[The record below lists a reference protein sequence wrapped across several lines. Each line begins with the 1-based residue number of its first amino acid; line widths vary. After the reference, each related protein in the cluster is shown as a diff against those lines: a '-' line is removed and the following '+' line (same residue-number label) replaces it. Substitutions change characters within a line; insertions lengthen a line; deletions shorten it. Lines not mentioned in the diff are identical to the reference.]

1 MVTGGRTGARCIS
14 WLSGVNSNSPAVDI
28 SETGEL
34 IVDVTKGT
42 YTSRHGGI
50 MRADPAYPVP
60 PVIETSWSISSC
72 TFAGVIIAVF
82 LCSAVQRK
90 LTGYFTGVGG
100 SCEVC
105 ARGDNVLDQTPGGR
119 GEEEDLAAAVALCS
133 KMEACRGEASLE
145 ALTDAAFDK
154 DEGVRGQIAQ
164 SLHSLGCQNPE
175 QVLGSCLEFLL
186 KHSQLAQGH
195 RTAILQC
202 MERIVRDTIGLL
214 GQPLAKRM
222 IGLASEEMIKS
233 GEAEV
238 GWKEAASNLLVA
250 LGSRFSDEILEE
262 VMRKLQPGS
271 LPQFFVVQTLANLS
285 VANVQGMVP
294 YLPTTLQTMLPM
306 LSLVKQDNMKWVFTS
321 ALGLFS
327 KSILEYLSSVDRTT
341 KPVLCKDV
349 FSQEIYAAY
358 KILFGNWLRNKDS
371 KLRTAIVVALSY
383 MVRLLPNDR
392 IDDELPRFLT
402 GVLALYKKRCEPF
415 YVTQCL
421 HNILETGVEMGSH
434 VPEAQMDALL
444 PQLHHQLCSPADP
457 AGELGRK
464 NHAEVLQCLVILL
477 HVSVDGLVKFLL
489 QKLSNSNERVRLGT
503 LTALDHVIATS
514 FKPLETK
521 KALIVCGVKQAL
533 QDNDNRVKKML
544 AQVIG
549 RMGEHGYLQLEGGYT
564 LVEFL
569 VLQCS
574 LTPSENPSWLQLQ
587 EEEDV
592 SDEELR
598 RFCEGVLG
606 SLVGLDAMDDVLW
619 PFLLEFVTPVQY
631 TNALSTVC
639 RCLERV
645 GAKRKREKEQ
655 RTALNYSERLGMPK
669 PHTLLARL
677 LAVSA
682 TPYAGQGRGLAAL
695 RLLRALSPN
704 IHPEVVHLWDEE
716 LPQLIQS
723 LAENQEDSLPQ
734 KLWEDKLFFFLSR
747 TLETITDEKWTWQLS
762 EEMTHHL
769 HGYHSFPREKAFL
782 YKCVGIVLGQTS
794 NRDVIGN
801 GLQEMLLSVQHAEL
815 LEREGLATGIG
826 FCAMSHLDDTL
837 AKLDEFVRMDIVKK
851 TASFFNILKERLD
864 GDMER
869 VKSTLILCYGY
880 VALYAPEGLILQRI
894 ELHILDHI
902 LSLSNTKV
910 LGIKVETKDLMIKL
924 TLIKAVTLIAKAIYA
939 NKGKHNFKFSRREEL
954 LSYMQDL
961 IAGEPRAQLK
971 TRVRQTAINACVHLV
986 RLEPRLNE
994 MESSELIRGCL
1005 EAVFSFLPL
1014 DADKQKDTR
1023 KLKEREVLHAE
1034 TVAALHE
1041 LLKEFLAQSLNSEG
1055 LEFIFKYVQ
1064 EWMASVRDH
1073 ERERAV
1079 GATLAL
1085 LGFYRERFNAMHAG
1099 TFHNLGALAGHLV
1112 PRCADPSLPVRHAA
1126 VDGLHTLLCIQERY
1140 EGGASRRADGAAEH
1154 LHAIKARLQ
1163 NPDCHALFRICC
1175 DVAQVL
1181 SGRLPR
1187 NQLPSLLFTLFEGL
1201 SDYHSTSAS
1210 ACSVVMNGLA
1220 RRHGEALRDHVPD
1233 ILGRLQTRVQSVSL
1247 EQIRFSITYFIS
1259 LLTSQCM
1266 PGVLAH
1272 LLLQPL
1278 PYDKYTAG
1286 IWQSLARE
1294 AQLAQ
1299 ATMQCLL
1306 DKLNSYLSPGRKPQ
1320 AAASETVAVVYA
1332 LTAMVSNPESAEPVV
1347 SLYPRLFG
1355 TLVLYLSF
1363 LVSERVAD
1371 SQGKSSSKRR
1381 KLGLQPSGAQ
1391 PVNVWDSAVEALKLT
1406 LVRGG
1411 TEEVV
1416 TCLEDEVA
1424 WELMKSAEGHRRS
1437 TALLAQ
1443 ATGRHA
1449 ARYLVGII
1457 HFLEPALLHTHE
1469 HQRATAAA
1477 FFSELLAQPVI
1488 QELAVTDVLVRSLLR
1503 TLEDPSPSVHL
1514 LSVRGLGNLAL
1525 GAPQKVPRYADQLLA
1540 AMVGGLDQRAEL
1552 DDFVALEALSGL
1564 SKVLGQLAE
1573 EDVGPALTDV
1583 IAAVQPFFESERER
1597 LRAAAFAVFGSL
1609 LHFADGGPCDLF
1621 MERVHLSLVSLLL
1634 HVNDSSPEVVAACKA
1649 VLHLLGPHLC
1659 SDNIRA
1665 VFRAEL
1671 LEEADTRYWDF
1682 IDELTRLIVSDFPDR
1697 AGLYLS
1703 SSVSFFKSVLPEIRG
1718 NAIVLA
1724 GFLMH
1729 HLPREHVEASADQNV
1744 CVAIIMMLHD
1754 VSPCVRAKAA
1764 KVLGLQRAF

>member
-1 MVTGGRTGARCIS
+1 MESC
-14 WLSGVNSNSPAVDI
+14 
-28 SETGEL
+28 
-34 IVDVTKGT
+34 
-42 YTSRHGGI
+42 
-50 MRADPAYPVP
+50 RA
-60 PVIETSWSISSC
+60 
-72 TFAGVIIAVF
+72 
-82 LCSAVQRK
+82 
-90 LTGYFTGVGG
+90 
-100 SCEVC
+100 
-105 ARGDNVLDQTPGGR
+105 
-119 GEEEDLAAAVALCS
+119 
-133 KMEACRGEASLE
+133 EASLE

-154 DEGVRGQIAQ
+154 DDGVRRQVAQ

-175 QVLGSCLEFLL
+175 QVLGSCLEFLQ
-186 KHSQLAQGH
+186 KHGQLEQGH

-202 MERIVRDTIGLL
+202 MERIVLDTIGLI

-222 IGLASEEMIKS
+222 IALASEEMIKS

-262 VMRKLQPGS
+262 VMQKLQPGT

-306 LSLVKQDNMKWVFTS
+306 LSMVKQDNMKWVFTS

-371 KLRTAIVVALSY
+371 KLRTAIVVALGY
-383 MVRLLPNDR
+383 MVHLLPSDR
-392 IDDELPRFLT
+392 IGDELPRFVA

-421 HNILETGVEMGSH
+421 RNVLETSVEMGSH
-434 VPEAQMDALL
+434 VPEAQLDALL
-444 PQLHHQLCSPADP
+444 PPLHHQMCTPVDP
-457 AGELGRK
+457 ASELGRK
-464 NHAEVLQCLVILL
+464 NHAEVLQCFAILL

-489 QKLSNSNERVRLGT
+489 QKLSNSNERVRFGT
-503 LTALDHVIATS
+503 LTALDHVIGTG

-521 KALIVCGVKQAL
+521 KALIVCGVRQAL
-533 QDNDNRVKKML
+533 QDNDNRVKLLL

-569 VLQCS
+569 VQQCS
-574 LTPSENPSWLQLQ
+574 LTPAENPSWLQLQ

-606 SLVGLDAMDDVLW
+606 SLVTLDAMDDVLW
-619 PFLLEFVTPVQY
+619 PFLLEFVTPIQY
-631 TNALSTVC
+631 TNALATVC

-645 GAKRKREKEQ
+645 GAKRRREKQQ

-695 RLLRALSPN
+695 RLLRSLSTN
-704 IHPEVVHLWDEE
+704 VHPEVVKLWDEE
-716 LPQLIQS
+716 LPQLVQY
-723 LAENQEDSLPQ
+723 LAESQEDSLPQ

-769 HGYHSFPREKAFL
+769 HGYHGFPREKAFL
-782 YKCVGIVLGQTS
+782 YKCVGIVLGQTN
-794 NRDVIGN
+794 NRDVIDN
-801 GLQEMLLSVQHAEL
+801 ELQEMLLSVQHAEP

-826 FCAMSHLDDTL
+826 FCAMSHLDETL
-837 AKLDEFVRMDIVKK
+837 AKLDEFVKMDIVKK

-880 VALYAPEGLILQRI
+880 VALYAPEGLILQHI
-894 ELHILDHI
+894 ELNILDHI

-924 TLIKAVTLIAKAIYA
+924 TLIKAVTLIAKAIHT
-939 NKGKHNFKFSRREEL
+939 NKSRHNFKFSRREEL

-971 TRVRQTAINACVHLV
+971 TRVRQTAINACTHLV

-994 MESSELIRGCL
+994 MESSELIRNCL

-1014 DADKQKDTR
+1014 DADKRKDTR
-1023 KLKEREVLHAE
+1023 KLKEREVLHGE
-1034 TVAALHE
+1034 TIVALHE
-1041 LLKEFLAQSLNSEG
+1041 LLKEFLTQSLNSKG
-1055 LEFIFKYVQ
+1055 LEFIFKHVQ
-1064 EWMASVRDH
+1064 EWMVSIKDH
-1073 ERERAV
+1073 ERERAM

-1085 LGFYRERFNAMHAG
+1085 LDFYRERFNAIHAG
-1099 TFHNLGALAGHLV
+1099 TFHNLGELVGRLV
-1112 PRCADPSLPVRHAA
+1112 PRCADPVLPVRYAA
-1126 VDGLHTLLCIQERY
+1126 IDSLQALLCIQERY
-1140 EGGASRRADGAAEH
+1140 EICATSRADGAAER
-1154 LHAIKARLQ
+1154 LHAVKARLQ
-1163 NPDCHALFRICC
+1163 NPDCHALFEICC
-1175 DVAQVL
+1175 DVAKVI

-1187 NQLPSLLFTLFEGL
+1187 DQLPSLLFALFEGL

-1210 ACSVVMNGLA
+1210 ACSVVMNALV

-1233 ILGRLQTRVQSVSL
+1233 ILGRLQARVQSISL
-1247 EQIRFSITYFIS
+1247 EQVRFSVTYFIS
-1259 LLTSQCM
+1259 LLTAQCM

-1278 PYDKYTAG
+1278 PFDKYTG
-1286 IWQSLARE
+1286 GVWQSLARE
-1294 AQLAQ
+1294 AQLAE
-1299 ATMQCLL
+1299 ATMESLL
-1306 DKLNSYLSPGRKPQ
+1306 EKLNGYLSPSNQKDAPGKKPQ

-1332 LTAMVSNPESAEPVV
+1332 LSAMVSNPESAEAVA

-1363 LVSERVAD
+1363 LVSEKMAE
-1371 SQGKSSSKRR
+1371 SQGKSSSKRK
-1381 KLGLQPSGAQ
+1381 KLGLQLPSAQ
-1391 PVNVWDSAVEALKLT
+1391 PLNVWDSAVETLKLT

-1411 TEEVV
+1411 TEEVIG
-1416 TCLEDEVA
+1416 CLEDEGA
-1424 WELMKSAEGHRRS
+1424 WELMKSTEGHQRGV
-1437 TALLAQ
+1437 ALLAQ

-1449 ARYLVGII
+1449 TRYVAGIVR
-1457 HFLEPALLHTHE
+1457 FLEPALLHPHE
-1469 HQRATAAA
+1469 HQRVTAAA
-1477 FFSELLAQPVI
+1477 FFGELLAQPVL
-1488 QELAVTDVLVRSLLR
+1488 QELPVTDVLLNSLLKS
-1503 TLEDPSPSVHL
+1503 LEDPSPFVHL
-1514 LSVRGLGNLAL
+1514 LSVRGLGNVAL
-1525 GAPQKVPRYADQLLA
+1525 GAPRTIPGYADQLLA

-1552 DDFVALEALSGL
+1552 NDFVALEALTGL
-1564 SKVLGQLAE
+1564 SKILGHLAE
-1573 EDVGPALTDV
+1573 EDVRPALTDV
-1583 IAAVQPFFESERER
+1583 IAAIQPFFESEREG
-1597 LRAAAFAVFGSL
+1597 LRAAAFTVFGSL
-1609 LHFADGGPCDLF
+1609 LRFADGGSRDLF
-1621 MERVHLSLVSLLL
+1621 MEHVHLSLVSLLL

-1659 SDNIRA
+1659 SDKLRA
-1665 VFRAEL
+1665 IFRAEL
-1671 LEEADTRYWDF
+1671 LQEANARYWDF
-1682 IDELTRLIVSDFPDR
+1682 IDELTRLIISEFPDKSS
-1697 AGLYLS
+1697 LYLS

-1724 GFLMH
+1724 GFLLH
-1729 HLPREHVEASADQNV
+1729 HLPREYVEASANENV

-1754 VSPCVRAKAA
+1754 VSPCVRTKAA
-1764 KVLGLQRAF
+1764 KVLGLRRVF